1 VKTDTSEAS
10 GIPVHCRDCEIVDL
24 ADLVPYPGNPNTH
37 SDEQVALL
45 AKIIRAR
52 GWRHPVIVSTFS
64 GRVVAGHGRIE
75 AARLL
80 GVATV
85 PVERQA
91 FASEAEEREFL
102 LSDNRIA
109 ELAERDNAL
118 LKDLLEQLDTGET
131 DMDLTGYTTEVIE
144 SLMLQ
149 EHQDGEAD
157 AEPQVDRAA
166 ELAEKWGV
174 KSGDLWLIGEHRLLC
189 GDSTKAEDVARCL
202 GEAKP
207 LLMVTDPPYGVEY
220 DADWRNDA
228 LAGKPRA
235 DGKIVGGG
243 RAIGKVTNDDR
254 ADWSPAW
261 RLFPGDVAY
270 VWHADLASWIVAES
284 LLAERFQIRAQIV
297 WGKNALVIS
306 QGAYHFQHEPCWY
319 AVRKGATA
327 SWCGDRKQTTLW
339 QIDKPQKSETGHST
353 QKPVECMARPM
364 RNHNAPEVYDPFLG
378 SGTTMVAAQNLGRRC
393 YGIEIAP
400 GYCGVI
406 LQRMADSFPGI
417 EIRKSDA

>member
-1 VKTDTSEAS
+1 
-10 GIPVHCRDCEIVDL
+10 VDL
-24 ADLVPYPGNPNTH
+24 ADLVPYPGNPNKH

-52 GWRHPVIVSTFS
+52 GWRHPVIVSTLS

-109 ELAERDNAL
+109 ELAERDNAM

-131 DMDLTGYTTEVIE
+131 DMDLTGYTEEVIE

-174 KSGDLWLIGEHRLLC
+174 KTGDLWLIGEHRLLC
-189 GDSTKAEDVARCL
+189 GDSTKAEDVGRL
-202 GEAKP
+202 MGGERAGCV
-207 LLMVTDPPYGVEY
+207 LCDPPYGQNQKGVNH
-220 DADWRNDA
+220 DAPEEHSGLMAAAVGRLPIENGVIVAFQSPRTFHAWTDPARAKGFTFERMLWLYKAAQCTFPWRGWILKSESIPVCSVGKPDWQDVHPFAHDCYYLSEVRGELSKDA
-228 LAGKPRA
+228 GWHGSVKPLSVVSDLLSRICAAGKVVF
-235 DGKIVGGG
+235 DG
-243 RAIGKVTNDDR
+243 
-254 ADWSPAW
+254 
-261 RLFPGDVAY
+261 F
-270 VWHADLASWIVAES
+270 
-284 LLAERFQIRAQIV
+284 
-297 WGKNALVIS
+297 
-306 QGAYHFQHEPCWY
+306 C
-319 AVRKGATA
+319 
-327 SWCGDRKQTTLW
+327 
-339 QIDKPQKSETGHST
+339 
-353 QKPVECMARPM
+353 
-364 RNHNAPEVYDPFLG
+364 G

>member
-24 ADLVPYPGNPNTH
+24 ADLVPYPGNPNKH

-91 FASEAEEREFL
+91 FAGEAEEREFL

-109 ELAERDNAL
+109 ELAERDNAM

-131 DMDLTGYTTEVIE
+131 DMDLTGYTEEVIE

-174 KSGDLWLIGEHRLLC
+174 KTGDLWLIGEHRLLC
-189 GDSTKAEDVARCL
+189 GDSTKADDVGRCL
-202 GEAKP
+202 GGAKP
-207 LLMVTDPPYGVEY
+207 LIMVTDPPYGVEY
-220 DADWRNDA
+220 DPSWRA
-228 LAGKPRA
+228 EAGVNKNK
-235 DGKIVGGG
+235 GKM
-243 RAIGKVTNDDR
+243 GKVSNDNI
-254 ADWSPAW
+254 ADWSPSW
-261 RLFPGDVAY
+261 HLFPGDAAY
-270 VWHADLASWIVAES
+270 VYHAGVMSSTVQSS
-284 LLAERFQIRAQIV
+284 LEVCGFKIRAQIV
-297 WGKNALVIS
+297 WAKDRMALS
-306 QGAYHFQHEPCWY
+306 RGDYHWQHEPCWY
-319 AVRKGATA
+319 AVRDGRPGHRTE
-327 SWCGDRKQTTLW
+327 DRKQTTLW
-339 QIDKPQKSETGHST
+339 EIPSRDDSGHGHGT

-378 SGTTMVAAQNLGRRC
+378 SGTTMVAAHNLGRRC
-393 YGIEIAP
+393 YGIEISP
-400 GYCGVI
+400 GYVGVI
-406 LQRMADSFPGI
+406 LQRMADAFPGI